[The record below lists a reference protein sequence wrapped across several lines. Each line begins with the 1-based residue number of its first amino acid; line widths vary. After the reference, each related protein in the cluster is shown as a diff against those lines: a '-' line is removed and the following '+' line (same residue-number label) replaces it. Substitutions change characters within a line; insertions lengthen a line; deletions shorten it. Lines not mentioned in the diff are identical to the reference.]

1 MTARKNIFRRPALM
15 IPLLICLIGTAT
27 AAISITTL
35 FRVAMDEEKSRLT
48 QMVLSQ
54 ARLMDSIARFDVLN
68 SQDDHPLGAFG
79 ATMEQIVDAHKS
91 QSEFGETGE
100 FVIGMLI
107 EGRVAVLQK
116 PRLKGDINFQV
127 PEFSPLP
134 MQRALSGES
143 GQIVATDHKGH
154 EVLASFVPVSIL
166 NIGLVAKI
174 DTAEIHRPFI
184 ISSIIAAVLS
194 ALMLAIGIFASRY
207 FASPFAEKEAALKT
221 LSQSQKELA
230 KAQELVG
237 LGSWTWNIADNSNE
251 WSDEQF
257 RIFGYQPGEVEPT
270 LDLFMNAL
278 HPQDREKVSHL
289 VERALK
295 NDDPYDTEFRI
306 IDAKGNVRFVRANG
320 EVERDGVGKAISMI
334 GTVMDITER
343 QKILNELRFNEQRFR
358 DITESSSD
366 WFWES
371 DADHRFTYVSKR
383 GPEMIGCAV
392 DDILGKQRWDI
403 ISNNN
408 DDKKWKSHRDDLA
421 NHRMFRDLEYSIE
434 TSEGGKIIIS
444 VNGIPVFDDAGD
456 FLGYRGTAR
465 NVTTRRVAEQS
476 LRVSEER
483 FTKSQNFANIGT
495 WDWNIQSGEL
505 YWSERIGTLFGY
517 EAGKLE
523 TTYDNFVAAIHPD
536 DRKGVTDA
544 VNACVEHGV
553 EYNIEHR
560 VVWPDGTV
568 RIHLERGDVER
579 DDDGQPINMLG
590 VVQDIT
596 EAKTMQAQLIQ
607 SSKMAILGEMAT
619 GVAHELNQPLN
630 IIRMAVNNIQRKS
643 VKNAAGPQYL
653 SDKLEKIDNQIV
665 RASAIIDHM
674 RIFGRKSGRTPM
686 PLGPKQIVESTL
698 GLVGEQLRL
707 ANIEVVSEIPD
718 DCHCIVGHQVQVE
731 QVLLNLIGNARDSL
745 ENSEGENKRISITVG
760 ESGEFVYIALED
772 NGGGIDPDVL
782 PRIFE
787 PFYTTKEVGK
797 GTGLGLSISYG
808 IINDMGGTI
817 TASNTED
824 GARFVISLPLC
835 KEEIKQIS

>member
-1 MTARKNIFRRPALM
+1 MTVPQNILRRPTLM
-15 IPLLICLIGTAT
+15 IPLLICLIGMAT
-27 AAISITTL
+27 AAISIAAL
-35 FRVAMDEEKSRLT
+35 FSVAMDEEKSRLT
-48 QMVLSQ
+48 QMVHSQ
-54 ARLMDSIARFDVLN
+54 SHLMESVARFDALN
-68 SQDDHPLGAFG
+68 SETDHPLGAFG
-79 ATMEQIVDAHKS
+79 ATIEQIVDAHKS
-91 QSEFGETGE
+91 LSGFGETGE
-100 FVIGMLI
+100 FVIGKLI
-107 EGRVAVLQK
+107 EGRVAILQK
-116 PRLKGDINFQV
+116 PRFKGDINFQV
-127 PEFSPLP
+127 PEFSPVP

-143 GQIVATDHKGH
+143 GEIVATDYKGH

-174 DTAEIHRPFI
+174 DTAEIHRPFV
-184 ISSIIAAVLS
+184 ISSIVAAVLS
-194 ALMLAIGIFASRY
+194 AVMLVIGIFASRY
-207 FASPFAEKEAALKT
+207 FAAPFAEKDAALKT

-230 KAQELVG
+230 KAQELAG
-237 LGSWTWNIADNSNE
+237 LGSWTWNIVDNSLE

-257 RIFGYQPGEVEPT
+257 RIFGYQPGEVET
-270 LDLFMNAL
+270 ILDLFMNAL

-289 VERALK
+289 IERALE

-306 IDAKGNVRFVRANG
+306 IDTKGNVRFVRANG
-320 EVERDGVGKAISMI
+320 KVERDGDGKPISMI

-343 QKILNELRFNEQRFR
+343 QEILNELRFREQRFR

-371 DADHRFTYVSKR
+371 DAEHRFTYVSKR
-383 GPEMIGCAV
+383 GPETLGCDV
-392 DDILGKQRWDI
+392 DDILGKSRWNI
-403 ISNNN
+403 VPINQ

-421 NHRMFRDLEYSIE
+421 NHKMFRDLEYSIKN
-434 TSEGGKIIIS
+434 SEGEKIIVS

-465 NVTTRRVAEQS
+465 NVTTRRVAEQA

-483 FTKSQNFANIGT
+483 FTKSQGFANIGT
-495 WDWNIQSGEL
+495 WDWNIQNGEL
-505 YWSERIGTLFGY
+505 YWSDRIATLFGY
-517 EAGKLE
+517 EPGTLE

-536 DRKGVTDA
+536 DRKSVTDA
-544 VNACVEHGV
+544 VNACVEQGA

-568 RIHLERGDVER
+568 RTLLEKGDVVR
-579 DDDGQPINMLG
+579 DADGHPINMLG

-607 SSKMAILGEMAT
+607 SSKMATLGEMAT

-643 VKNAAGPQYL
+643 EKNAAGPKYL

-674 RIFGRKSGRTPM
+674 RIFGRKSDSTPM
-686 PLGPKQIVESTL
+686 PLGPKQIVKSTL

-745 ENSEGENKRISITVG
+745 ESNERVKKRISITVG
-760 ESGEFVYIALED
+760 ESGKFVYIALED
-772 NGGGIDPDVL
+772 NGGGIDPDDL

-787 PFYTTKEVGK
+787 PFYTTKEIGK

-817 TASNTED
+817 SASNTED
-824 GARFVISLPLC
+824 GARFVISLPQC
-835 KEEIKQIS
+835 TEEIKQIS